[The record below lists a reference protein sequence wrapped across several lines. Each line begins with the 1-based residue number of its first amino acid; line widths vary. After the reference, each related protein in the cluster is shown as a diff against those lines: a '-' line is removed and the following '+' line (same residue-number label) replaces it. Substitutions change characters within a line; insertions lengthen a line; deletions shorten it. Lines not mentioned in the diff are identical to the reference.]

1 MPSARCPCST
11 WVLQPSRRGGEEQRW
26 VLPAAF
32 LPAGTLGNLTKVL
45 VLWRCCHHPCAGL
58 EMQCTPLGRISPDL
72 LRAWKGSGLL
82 GAGLA
87 PSADVNIH
95 LRKITKNP
103 NMG

>member
-1 MPSARCPCST
+1 MPSHSSSHPSQPPHDRGPRGR
-11 WVLQPSRRGGEEQRW
+11 VLSLAGGRRGR
-26 VLPAAF
+26 PAA
-32 LPAGTLGNLTKVL
+32 PRSWGKSGD
-45 VLWRCCHHPCAGL
+45 
-58 EMQCTPLGRISPDL
+58 RISPGL

-82 GAGLA
+82 GYELA